1 MSDING
7 VSWNYVNGR
16 SDVTEINAIKRL
28 KEVCRNAKDA
38 PIPIPSANE
47 KLNIY
52 ISLVNPNNN
61 NAGTRYTEQK
71 NIKGPT
77 YEIELN
83 KMLGI
88 CNRET
93 IPSNFITENQTGRDH
108 IFLIIKALFGKRE
121 RNITNFYLKR
131 PRSVKFPENPN
142 IPVFFTYK
150 SSKGGTRKTSKRK
163 KTTRKN
169 KSRRYSSR
177 STSSS

>member
-7 VSWNYVNGR
+7 VSWNYVNG
-16 SDVTEINAIKRL
+16 SIVVNEINAIKRL
-28 KEVCRNAKDA
+28 KEVCGNTKGA
-38 PIPIPSANE
+38 PIPSANE

-71 NIKGPT
+71 NITGPI

-88 CNRET
+88 CNHET
-93 IPSNFITENQTGRDH
+93 IPSNFITENQTERDH

-150 SSKGGTRKTSKRK
+150 SRTGGTRKTSKQK